1 MADASPFYFGGL
13 YFKPESIGTCW
24 SMREQKESSNDNLLP
39 CDCDAQDD
47 PVLVAKIMGVIE
59 QHHREKHITACPTC
73 LRNTMLSVAALA
85 HLESA
90 MQLFVSAGISS
101 SGQRLTK
108 MFAEVAHDHMEA
120 MVDVAVPRRD
130 RGSGQRH

>member
-1 MADASPFYFGGL
+1 
-13 YFKPESIGTCW
+13 
-24 SMREQKESSNDNLLP
+24 MREQKTYSNDNLLP

-59 QHHREKHITACPTC
+59 QHHKEKHITACPTC

-90 MQLFVSAGISS
+90 MQPFVSGGRSRL
-101 SGQRLTK
+101 GQRLTT
-108 MFAEVAHDHMEA
+108 MFAEVAHDRMEA
-120 MVDVAVPRRD
+120 VADVALPRGD
-130 RGSGQRH
+130 RGCARRH

>member
-1 MADASPFYFGGL
+1 
-13 YFKPESIGTCW
+13 
-24 SMREQKESSNDNLLP
+24 MREQKTYSNDSLHP

-59 QHHREKHITACPTC
+59 QHHKEKHITACPTC

-90 MQLFVSAGISS
+90 MQLFVSAGRSS
-101 SGQRLTK
+101 SGQRLTE
-108 MFAEVAHDHMEA
+108 MFAEVAHERMEA
-120 MVDVAVPRRD
+120 MVDVAVPRGV
-130 RGSGQRH
+130 RGSARRH